1 MANGDTGAA
10 LAADQAQILAAGTGF
25 VADANDVGGNN
36 IPNGGGAF
44 VGTATTVA
52 TATSPIG
59 LAMGSIPVTANPDIA
74 NGVGAGGG
82 GRVTTAEATPRAP
95 PTIITLLTCG
105 TAKIGGV
112 PAAHAGFYRRCRDS
126 NPWFPACEQRLTKRR
141 ELTREYGER
150 GREPCRV
157 GLVSSSL
164 RTWLLRP

>member
-52 TATSPIG
+52 TATSPNG

-82 GRVTTAEATPRAP
+82 GAGHDG
-95 PTIITLLTCG
+95 G
-105 TAKIGGV
+105 T
-112 PAAHAGFYRRCRDS
+112 
-126 NPWFPACEQRLTKRR
+126 
-141 ELTREYGER
+141 
-150 GREPCRV
+150 
-157 GLVSSSL
+157 VSSSPGPVSDGSSD
-164 RTWLLRP
+164 TSSTAYNHHFAHMWHG